1 MENLIYPNPS
11 GITFDLS
18 GWSDGDTMFK
28 DCSVRVR
35 GIPSTT
41 RPIAAPQFTNV
52 RQLMHFGG
60 LNANFAVAVAGE
72 YPGEAKTVTL
82 KLFSFPV
89 GYVEISLPGADAS
102 ITWSVFTYSEGNELA
117 TELSLGKLKMASI
130 LEYEPIIRRLPGN
143 VNTAEININIPSNA
157 YANFTC
163 DMHMRPVP
171 GIVIDRH

>member
-1 MENLIYPNPS
+1 MENLIYPKPS
-11 GITFDLS
+11 EIAFDLS
-18 GWSDGDTMFK
+18 GWDVGDTMFR
-28 DCSVRVR
+28 DCTVRVR
-35 GIPSTT
+35 GMPSTT

-52 RQLMHFGG
+52 RQLTTFGG
-60 LNANFAVAVAGE
+60 LNANFAVAVSGE

-89 GYVEISLPGADAS
+89 EYVEISLPGADAS
-102 ITWSVFTYSEGNELA
+102 ITSSVFTYSDGNALAKELR
-117 TELSLGKLKMASI
+117 LGKLTMASI
-130 LEYEPIIRRLPGN
+130 LEYEPITRRLPGN
-143 VNTAEININIPSNA
+143 VNTAEININIPSST